1 MRIAMISEH
10 ASPLAVLG
18 GADAGGQNV
27 HVASLSLA
35 LAERGHTVDVYTRRD
50 DYGTPERVRLGP
62 GVDVVHVPAG
72 PPRPIAKDE
81 LLPYMPEFGDWLTTY
96 YWADRTPDVVH
107 AHFWMSGVAS
117 EHARRR
123 MPLPSAQTF
132 HALGAVKR
140 RHQGSQDT
148 SPVDRVDI
156 ETSLALRSDAVIATA
171 TDEVRELLDLGARP
185 DVMHVVPCGVD
196 AFPPGPPAEGRW
208 HGSRGRIL
216 SLGRLVERKG
226 VDTVIAALA
235 HVADAE
241 LVVAGGPA
249 AGFDADPEVVRL
261 RSVAEEKGVVDRV
274 SLIGPITRTDVPG
287 LLRSADVVACTPWY
301 EPFGIVPLEA
311 MACGRP
317 VIASAVGGL
326 LDTVVDGVTGIHV
339 PPRDPERLAAVLRD
353 LLADPLRRDSLGR
366 AGLAQVVAKY
376 TWPKVAAATEDVY
389 RRIVAP
395 VTSGRLG

>member
-50 DYGTPERVRLGP
+50 DHRTPERVRLGP
-62 GVDVVHVPAG
+62 GVDVILVPAG

-81 LLPYMPEFGDWLTTY
+81 LLPYMPEFGDWLTL

-117 EHARRR
+117 AHARQR

-140 RHQGSQDT
+140 RHQGSEDT
-148 SPVDRVDI
+148 SPADRVGI
-156 ETSLALRSDAVIATA
+156 ETMLAVRSDAVIATA
-171 TDEVRELLDLGARP
+171 TDEVRELLCLGARP
-185 DVMHVVPCGVD
+185 EVMHVVPCGVD
-196 AFPPGPPAEGRW
+196 AFPPGPPAEGPW
-208 HGSRGRIL
+208 HGGRGRIL
-216 SLGRLVERKG
+216 SLSRLVERKG
-226 VDTVIAALA
+226 VDTIISALA
-235 HVADAE
+235 HVPDAE
-241 LVVAGGPA
+241 LVVAGGPST
-249 AGFDADPEVVRL
+249 GFDADPEVMRL
-261 RSVAEEKGVVDRV
+261 RSVAEQAGVADRV
-274 SLIGPITRTDVPG
+274 SLIGPVTRIDVPA

-317 VIASAVGGL
+317 VVASAVGGL
-326 LDTVVDGVTGIHV
+326 LDTVIDGVTGIHV
-339 PPRDPERLAAVLRD
+339 PPRDPARLAAVLRD
-353 LLADPLRRDSLGR
+353 LLDDPVCRDSLGR
-366 AGLAQVVAKY
+366 AGLAQVAAKY
-376 TWPKVAAATEDVY
+376 TWPRVAAATEDVY
-389 RRIVAP
+389 RRIVTP